1 MKDIERD
8 LDFILLKTNQL
19 VTVINQQDYDLLES
33 KELVRQQLIKQFF
46 VDYSAEDIVTV
57 SDKFQQL
64 VTLSTDITEQ
74 CEQIFE
80 QSKQDILKIKQ
91 SAKIKKA
98 YK

>member
-19 VTVINQQDYDLLES
+19 ATVINQQDYDLLES
-33 KELVRQQLIKQFF
+33 KELIRQQLIKQFF
-46 VDYSAEDIVTV
+46 VDYSAEDIVAV